1 MKTIL
6 DAYCDTMRV
15 LEEKGK
21 NDRKLQ
27 VKIDFGYRLAAV
39 LLKMKSTRALY

>member
-15 LEEKGK
+15 LEEEGK
-21 NDRKLQ
+21 KDRKLQ
-27 VKIDFGYRLAAV
+27 DKIDFAYRLAAV
-39 LLKMKSTRALY
+39 LMKMRLIRVSY

>member
-1 MKTIL
+1 MKVIL

-21 NDRKLQ
+21 NDIKLQ
-27 VKIDFGYRLAAV
+27 DKIDFAYRLAAV
-39 LLKMKSTRALY
+39 LMKMRLIRASC